1 MILMQTNPLLGP
13 LEGVGL
19 ENLDFLGS
27 EMAQSENGFA
37 RLEIITSRA
46 KWTTST
52 LIVKNLPQSTLV
64 QEALFSNQGRFVVQT
79 RTAQYAY
86 RYAHQ

>member
-27 EMAQSENGFA
+27 EMAQSENRFA

-46 KWTTST
+46 K
-52 LIVKNLPQSTLV
+52 
-64 QEALFSNQGRFVVQT
+64 
-79 RTAQYAY
+79 
-86 RYAHQ
+86 